1 MGVKFVRVKMPLPL
15 CNNCSNQIR
24 KNMQKGEHKD
34 TGTHVGHEGKAR
46 SADTTP
52 ATSDAIKAWCETP
65 DLRDA
70 ALDLDGLGWRFCVDD
85 VGDGEFVVL
94 GVAVVD
100 VDTGELAKI
109 PFFVTSEPELAAFW
123 YEVPLDMTSAND
135 LNDQPLPAICG
146 KELMNPLTVMSDVSC
161 SRTMRPGLLGMPRK
175 RVMLSWMGCVA
186 G

>member
-1 MGVKFVRVKMPLPL
+1 MCVKFVRVKMPLPL
-15 CNNCSNQIR
+15 CNNCSNQMR

-34 TGTHVGHEGKAR
+34 TGTHGGHEKAR
-46 SADTTP
+46 RADTTP
-52 ATSDAIKAWCETP
+52 ATRDTIKVWCETP
-65 DLRDA
+65 GA
-70 ALDLDGLGWRFCVDD
+70 ALDLIEGVGVEDVD
-85 VGDGEFVVL
+85 VELVVL
-94 GVAVVD
+94 GATVDVDD
-100 VDTGELAKI
+100 VDTGALAKI
-109 PFFVTSEPELAAFW
+109 PFFVTAEPELAAFW

>member
-15 CNNCSNQIR
+15 CNNCSNQMR

-34 TGTHVGHEGKAR
+34 TGTYGGHDEKAR
-46 SADTTP
+46 RADTTP
-52 ATSDAIKAWCETP
+52 ATRDTIKVWCETP
-65 DLRDA
+65 GA
-70 ALDLDGLGWRFCVDD
+70 ALDLIEVGGGEDID
-85 VGDGEFVVL
+85 VGELVVL
-94 GVAVVD
+94 GAAVAVDD

-109 PFFVTSEPELAAFW
+109 PFFVTAEPELAAFW

-186 G
+186 A